1 VPLSPNGSD
10 KAWSPD
16 NQRAAFLV
24 FPGFLRGNLGG
35 PTSLRGDTTRTN
47 QGILLQAIT
56 DFALPDRVIR
66 EDALATGLSD
76 IAKEASVTGPPVQ
89 SEFSAPTPFALADVR
104 DAALDTAI
112 RASYQRNFMTFGFDR
127 WEPPQAA

>member
-1 VPLSPNGSD
+1 MPLFPNGSD
-10 KAWSPD
+10 TAWSPA

-24 FPGFLRGNLGG
+24 FPGFLKGNLGG
-35 PTSLRGDTTRTN
+35 STSLRVDTTRAN

-66 EDALATGLSD
+66 EDALATGLRD
-76 IAKEASVTGPPVQ
+76 IAKEAGVTCPPAQ

-104 DAALDTAI
+104 DAALDGAI
-112 RASYQRNFMTFGFDR
+112 RASYQRDFMKFGFDR

>member
-1 VPLSPNGSD
+1 MPLFPNGSGT
-10 KAWSPD
+10 AWSPA

-24 FPGFLRGNLGG
+24 FPGFLKGNLGG
-35 PTSLRGDTTRTN
+35 PTSLRVDTTRAN

-76 IAKEASVTGPPVQ
+76 IAKEAGVTGPPAQ
-89 SEFSAPTPFALADVR
+89 SEFSASTPFALADVR
-104 DAALDTAI
+104 DAALDGAT
-112 RASYQRNFMTFGFDR
+112 RASDQRDFMTFGFDR